1 MYSKIENRN
10 EDIDLDILSI
20 DQEDEEVKESP
31 KKVNIP
37 TKQREPVFSSLDSPK
52 KHIKEKIK
60 LKSETLI
67 KEVSTLQDFYFDEAV
82 TSVTKTEYPP
92 SPKRFMS
99 SRIAQN
105 DAKALNDNYDII
117 INNKFKSDDSIDEN
131 FFSSRDGKN
140 ESCDDLIK
148 TLQDKL
154 KFIETKVT
162 SLESENKKS
171 KDVINQ
177 KNKQINTLIEENNIS
192 NSERQREKRLM
203 EAKIFKLE
211 QQNKQLNMETQ

>member
-37 TKQREPVFSSLDSPK
+37 TKQREPVFSSPDSPK